1 MAKKYKYSFTR
12 KNEAKGG
19 KRKRWCLPESLSLLS
34 VLIIVSF
41 AFSGN
46 GGTVLGAVGLCAMIL
61 AVYGFGILGLKG
73 LSERN
78 AGHRHATIG
87 TLAAGGMSILWLALF
102 LAGVK

>member
-1 MAKKYKYSFTR
+1 MAKRYKYSFTR

-19 KRKRWCLPESLSLLS
+19 REALVLAGISFAAFL
-34 VLIIVSF
+34 VLIFVSF

-46 GGTVLGAVGLCAMIL
+46 GGTILGAVGLFAMIL
-61 AVYGFGILGLKG
+61 AVYGFCLGLKG

-78 AGHRHATIG
+78 TGHRYAAIG
-87 TLAAGGMSILWLALF
+87 TIAAGGVSILWLALF

>member
-19 KRKRWCLPESLSLLS
+19 KEALVLAGISFAAFL

-61 AVYGFGILGLKG
+61 AIYGFYLGLKG